1 MFIFGELFMA
11 LAYLVSAV
19 CTILTW
25 LLVARIVISW
35 FPVDPYHSIVQFLY
49 QVTDP
54 ILVPFRKLPLR
65 IGMLDLSPIIAFMVI
80 FFVRNVLVGIFRG
93 IAIQFGTV

>member
-1 MFIFGELFMA
+1 MA